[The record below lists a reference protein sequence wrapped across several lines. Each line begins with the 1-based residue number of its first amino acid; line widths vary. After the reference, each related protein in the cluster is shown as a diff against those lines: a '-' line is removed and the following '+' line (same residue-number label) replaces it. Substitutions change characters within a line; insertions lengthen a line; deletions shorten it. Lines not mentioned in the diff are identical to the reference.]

1 MSGRVLSFSNYLQ
14 GADNVQVIELFP
26 SSQPTYTYDFNASI
40 SSYTF
45 EADYQTIIIDEMSYS
60 TADGTPNFTTST
72 VLGSYANATV
82 GGANINVIDAGAGTV
97 ALTIPKNRYT
107 GNITPDARTNVPIT
121 ILSFRWTDTGVTPN
135 TTDSHRW
142 AIIERF
148 EPDVTIGNPTLG
160 TGYTVIPT
168 A

>member
-40 SSYTF
+40 AAYTF
-45 EADYQTIIIDEMSYS
+45 EADYQTIIIDQMTYNTTNGE
-60 TADGTPNFTTST
+60 PNFTLST
-72 VLGSYANATV
+72 VLGSYANADV
-82 GGANINVIDAGAGTV
+82 GAANINVIDASAGTV

-121 ILSFRWTDTGVTPN
+121 ILSFRWTDTGTTPN

-142 AIIERF
+142 AIIERY
-148 EPDVTIGNPTLG
+148 EPNVVIGNPTLG
-160 TGYTVIPT
+160 AGYTVIPT
-168 A
+168 S